1 MVRCYAGDT
10 FESIL
15 SNINGRLDSLEMGM
29 GYERTLMD
37 YDEAIE
43 YDSHHEPTKYCT
55 RCVMMRSMTRAHEI
69 ILEFPSIYI
78 DWKLGHMS
86 RISFNS

>member
-1 MVRCYAGDT
+1 
-10 FESIL
+10 
-15 SNINGRLDSLEMGM
+15 MGM

-78 DWKLGHMS
+78 DW
-86 RISFNS
+86 